1 MTSTSWSTTKLTIAD
16 ACNAFD
22 STKKPGKSNK
32 KKVVEA
38 SSAPSAEDPRISS
51 EAIEKMLEKGMSTI
65 ETAIIENKPIDDAEF
80 RKVVYLALFGPG
92 SKRNVQELYQ
102 KVSSVEAQ
110 IEETDQK
117 IAEHDKS
124 LDKIDKKVASL
135 EIESYS
141 NKFLLKNVPLRATQ
155 GGKEKILDTQKNSEE
170 ILHCADLDL
179 TVVDEFFRL
188 YPSKEKALRQ
198 KNEGKVPNIFVKFSS
213 KRHTFQF
220 IERLGEIKKKQDFND
235 IQLEKMVPPCLIDKW
250 NSANKQAYKLRKE
263 KKLKTK
269 TDIRNDEVVL
279 LVKNKGDPNFTQVQ
293 FD

>member
-1 MTSTSWSTTKLTIAD
+1 MTTTSWSTSSLTIAD
-16 ACNAFD
+16 ACNAFN
-22 STKKPGKSNK
+22 STKKPGKGSK
-32 KKVVEA
+32 KKVVDA
-38 SSAPSAEDPRISS
+38 SSAPSAEDPRIST
-51 EAIEKMLEKGMSTI
+51 EAIEKMLESGMSTI
-65 ETAIIENKPIDDAEF
+65 EKAIIENKPIDEADF

-92 SKRNVQELYQ
+92 SKRNVQELYE

-110 IEETDQK
+110 IEKTDQK
-117 IAEHDKS
+117 IAEHDKN
-124 LDKIDKKVASL
+124 LYKKVASL

-155 GGKEKILDTQKNSEE
+155 GGKEKILDTQNNLEE

-213 KRHTFQF
+213 KRHIFQF

>member
-1 MTSTSWSTTKLTIAD
+1 MTSTWATTKLTIAD

-22 STKKPGKSNK
+22 STRKPGKANK
-32 KKVVEA
+32 KKVVDA
-38 SSAPSAEDPRISS
+38 SSAPSAEDPRISC
-51 EAIEKMLEKGMSTI
+51 EAIEKMLEAGMSTI
-65 ETAIIENKPIDDAEF
+65 EKAIIENKPIDEADF

-102 KVSSVEAQ
+102 KVSSIEAQ
-110 IEETDQK
+110 IDETDQK
-117 IAEHDKS
+117 IAENEKS

-141 NKFLLKNVPLRATQ
+141 NKFLLKNVPLRAAQ
-155 GGKEKILDTQKNSEE
+155 GGKEKILETQKSLEE
-170 ILHCADLDL
+170 ILNCADLNL

-213 KRHTFQF
+213 KRNVFQF
-220 IERLGEIKKKQDFND
+220 IERLGEVKKKQDFKD
-235 IQLEKMVPPCLIDKW
+235 IQLEKMVPPCLIEKW